1 MCRFLKTKDLVQK
14 LNEIITFGIT
24 NGNLEVLMILGLNSQ
39 QVFPILQYYVDRTSD
54 IQTAAYIAAY
64 AINV

>member
-54 IQTAAYIAAY
+54 I
-64 AINV
+64 